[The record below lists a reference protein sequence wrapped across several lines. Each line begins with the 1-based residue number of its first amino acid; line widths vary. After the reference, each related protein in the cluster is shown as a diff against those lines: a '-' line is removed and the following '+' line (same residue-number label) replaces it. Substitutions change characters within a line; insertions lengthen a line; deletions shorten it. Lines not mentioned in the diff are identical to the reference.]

1 LLAGFE
7 NTFDLKAIDDHTHYS
22 LLKHTAAAGTMTTIL
37 FEELANKHPTVSFIH
52 SYPGSVRT
60 NILPQMLASTPGI
73 FWLPAQVF
81 RYTTLPLYRQFI
93 CMTPDEAGERQ
104 LFMATS
110 CKYPPGHNH
119 ESGGKVDGLIER
131 PDGCAAARPTV
142 VMDGKGN
149 GVYRVGSNGEAYK
162 DSKVL
167 DKYRKEGMGKT
178 VYEHTVGVW
187 EKALN
192 TPEIDGN

>member
-22 LLKHTAAAGTMTTIL
+22 LFKHTTAAGTMTTIM

-52 SYPGSVRT
+52 SCPGSVGT
-60 NILPQMLASTPGI
+60 NILPQMLASTPGV
-73 FWLPAQVF
+73 FWYPAQVF
-81 RYTTLPLYRQFI
+81 RYTTLPLYRHLI

-104 LFMATS
+104 LFMAIS
-110 CKYPPGHNH
+110 CKYPPAHDH
-119 ESGGKVDGLIER
+119 ESGGKVDGLVER
-131 PDGCAAARPTV
+131 P
-142 VMDGKGN
+142 DGKGN
-149 GVYRVGSNGEAYK
+149 GVYRVVSNGEVYK

-167 DKYRKEGMGKT
+167 DKYRKEGIGKT

-187 EKALN
+187 EKALS